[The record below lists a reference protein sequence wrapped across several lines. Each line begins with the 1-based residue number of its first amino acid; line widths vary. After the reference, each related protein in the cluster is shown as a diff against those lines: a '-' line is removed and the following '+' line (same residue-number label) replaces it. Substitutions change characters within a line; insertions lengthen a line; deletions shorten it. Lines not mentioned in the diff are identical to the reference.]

1 MVPSELRALT
11 DCTEGSSRTI
21 ASCKSFRFRRFDVIT
36 NERESSTFGSCT
48 VITGAVVDARD
59 RVNRPLLLDKKDR
72 KIILPAPP
80 W

>member
-21 ASCKSFRFRRFDVIT
+21 ASCKSFKFRRFDVTT
-36 NERESSTFGSCT
+36 NDRESSTFGSWM
-48 VITGAVVDARD
+48 VITGAAVEAKDL
-59 RVNRPLLLDKKDR
+59 VNRPLLLDNKDR
-72 KIILPAPP
+72 KIILTTPP